1 MEELLINNRIC
12 PKPQQWNKLWGIIQ
26 SKTAEKIS
34 APLILAAWWETT
46 DEEKLRRFKYHLDYA
61 EKLSLLNEVQIFLQ
75 TLNETDWHH
84 KGE

>member
-12 PKPQQWNKLWGIIQ
+12 PKPQQWNKQWEIIQ

-46 DEEKLRRFKYHLDYA
+46 DEEKLGRFKYHLDYA
-61 EKLSLLNEVQIFLQ
+61 ERLNMINEVQIYLQ
-75 TLNETDWHH
+75 SLNETDWHH